1 MRIFQLEDFK
11 SSFFMFFRMHF
22 IFIYDI
28 INWQDLII
36 ENKKYME
43 SDAMKNNKKS
53 SKKSTSKKYFYFF
66 IKRCFDILVS
76 IIGCIF
82 LIPITLIIK
91 IAYMLSGDFHSVIFI
106 QDRIGKD
113 GKHFKFYKFRSMVPD
128 ADNILWEYLK
138 SNSEAAREYKINK
151 KLKYDPR
158 ITRVGRLIR
167 KVSLDEFPQMINVLK
182 GDMSIIGNRPYLPR
196 EKVDMKKYFDKIVV
210 TKPGITGYWQVS
222 GRSDVSFEKRMK
234 LESFY
239 SENCS
244 LKLDL
249 IIFFKTFKVVLS
261 GIGAK

>member
-1 MRIFQLEDFK
+1 MRKDNK
-11 SSFFMFFRMHF
+11 SN
-22 IFIYDI
+22 Y
-28 INWQDLII
+28 
-36 ENKKYME
+36 
-43 SDAMKNNKKS
+43 
-53 SKKSTSKKYFYFF
+53 STSIIRTFGYLFF
-66 IKRCFDILVS
+66 KRCFDILVS

-91 IAYMLSGDFHSVIFI
+91 IAYMIDGDFNSIIFT
-106 QDRIGKD
+106 QDRIGKN

-138 SNSEAAREYKINK
+138 SNSDAAREYKLNK

-167 KVSLDEFPQMINVLK
+167 KVSLDEFPQMFNVLK

-196 EKVDMKKYFDKIVV
+196 EKGDMDDYFDEIVK

-222 GRSDVSFEKRMK
+222 GRSDVSFENRMK

-239 SENCS
+239 SNHCS
-244 LKLDL
+244 IKLD
-249 IIFFKTFKVVLS
+249 IVIFLKTFKVVLS
-261 GIGAK
+261 GVGAN